1 MVMPNSEERTRKKIS
16 FTLLVFIPRES
27 TGHEGH
33 SKKPLGLPQN
43 RRKEAIANIFL
54 KEDKARQAYDFLS

>member
-1 MVMPNSEERTRKKIS
+1 MVTPNSEERTGGGIS
-16 FTLLVFIPRES
+16 FTLLVFIPRAS
-27 TGHEGH
+27 TDHEGH
-33 SKKPLGLPQN
+33 SKPLGLPQN